1 MTVTA
6 TNDRRANVTGDGAIL
21 VFAYDFKILA
31 NTDLEVYHVSSAG
44 VATLLT
50 LTTDYTVS
58 GVGVAG
64 GGNVTLTA
72 AYAVAGTPASNE
84 SILML
89 GETAKTQLTNLL
101 QNGAYNAEV
110 QEAIGDK
117 LTLIANEFERE
128 QDRSLTLALSDSAVT
143 IDTALP
149 VAVANETFAWSSD
162 ATGLVAGP
170 TVSEISG
177 AAASATAA
185 SASAAA
191 ASSSASSASTD
202 AASTAA
208 DVISVAADLVA
219 TNQDTI
225 DTAAD
230 VVLTA
235 ADVVSTAA
243 DLVATNQ
250 DTIDTAA
257 DLVATNQDTIDTAAD
272 LVLTNADVVSTN
284 ADAVATAADLVLTNA
299 DQVSAAASAASA
311 ASSAASVPNMDA
323 VAGIIEA
330 NANFVDACIF
340 GPAMDPVDWSGG
352 TAASSASLMLATVE
366 DTGADTQVNI
376 WDLTSTTIASAS
388 PLATVTITG
397 AATVTSVAASMGYI
411 IVGSEDGISII
422 DPHSG
427 AWAERTVGWPK
438 SLSTSTIP
446 ALGNNDVEKVVA
458 GISNQPPFDPR
469 TGGPMP
475 SFMANLGTTDYVSFL
490 YPDGTVGNYG
500 SPNAVNGIA
509 IAHGRAYFSDTVNT
523 LFQSK
528 DIDGGN
534 VNSGYYI
541 LKDNSYPYGFMP
553 DNDLSFGSHG
563 NAAVA
568 SADGLSL
575 IIAPATDVN
584 LIGTGNAITRAYN
597 TGYLIGDIR
606 GAWLA
611 NSKTVDR
618 SYKANT
624 LTEEGTV
631 TEAVVASGAE
641 LLGYSGFSSSV
652 TLTRASDADWD
663 VITTGSAYLSCW
675 FKCTGN
681 SSFEHYIG
689 FNNSGGTIEFELGL
703 LGAGTV
709 RGKDDG
715 ATAQTTVTS
724 TQTFDNSVWHK
735 ADFVRVSST
744 ERYLYVDGVLV
755 ASDTTDAGSLSS
767 SGNLPLGIG
776 CNGDAT
782 NNPATTSTL
791 SLARLSATAPTAT
804 QIRQMY
810 DAEKGM
816 FVASAKCLL
825 QSGSTDAVLDVS
837 VDPITSKVAVTQTDS
852 QMIWDGLVVDSTP
865 AVNAGASEHNLL
877 YGGDRVEINSVNLY
891 ATIAAKSLRGDLEIV
906 RGMKAGLPAGVDLS
920 KAKAWAYIIGSG
932 TPVFAASYNIK
943 SLTDKGV
950 GSYRVDFAIPF
961 KSINYVSVGNSVIG
975 SDFNNLSFIHALASR
990 DKHHADYYITRA
1002 DTGAYIDDVGHCVLF
1017 FGELENE

>member
-1 MTVTA
+1 
-6 TNDRRANVTGDGAIL
+6 
-21 VFAYDFKILA
+21 
-31 NTDLEVYHVSSAG
+31 
-44 VATLLT
+44 
-50 LTTDYTVS
+50 
-58 GVGVAG
+58 
-64 GGNVTLTA
+64 
-72 AYAVAGTPASNE
+72 
-84 SILML
+84 
-89 GETAKTQLTNLL
+89 
-101 QNGAYNAEV
+101 
-110 QEAIGDK
+110 
-117 LTLIANEFERE
+117 
-128 QDRSLTLALSDSAVT
+128 
-143 IDTALP
+143 
-149 VAVANETFAWSSD
+149 
-162 ATGLVAGP
+162 
-170 TVSEISG
+170 
-177 AAASATAA
+177 
-185 SASAAA
+185 
-191 ASSSASSASTD
+191 
-202 AASTAA
+202 
-208 DVISVAADLVA
+208 
-219 TNQDTI
+219 
-225 DTAAD
+225 
-230 VVLTA
+230 
-235 ADVVSTAA
+235 
-243 DLVATNQ
+243 
-250 DTIDTAA
+250 
-257 DLVATNQDTIDTAAD
+257 
-272 LVLTNADVVSTN
+272 
-284 ADAVATAADLVLTNA
+284 
-299 DQVSAAASAASA
+299 
-311 ASSAASVPNMDA
+311 MDA

-352 TAASSASLMLATVE
+352 TAASTASLMLATVE
-366 DTGADTQVNI
+366 DTGSDTQVNV
-376 WDLTSTTIASAS
+376 WDLTSTTIASAT
-388 PLATVTITG
+388 PLATLTISG

-597 TGYLIGDIR
+597 TGYLVGDIR

-624 LTEEGTV
+624 LTENGTV
-631 TEAVVASGAE
+631 TEAVVETSAE
-641 LLGYSGFSSSV
+641 LLGYSGWTTSNYLS
-652 TLTRASDADWD
+652 RASDADWD
-663 VITTGSAYLSCW
+663 VVGTGAAYWSMW
-675 FKCTGN
+675 FKASAN
-681 SSFEHYIG
+681 AAHEFMASFHKAGGAIE
-689 FNNSGGTIEFELGL
+689 FAVRLNNTGTITG
-703 LGAGTV
+703 
-709 RGKDDG
+709 RDDG
-715 ATAQTTVTS
+715 ATAEVDTTSSQVY
-724 TQTFDNSVWHK
+724 DDSVWHK
-735 ADFVRVSST
+735 VDFFRVSST
-744 ERYLYVDGVLV
+744 ERYLYIDGVLV
-755 ASDTTDAGSLSS
+755 ASNTTDAGSLSD
-767 SGNLPLGIG
+767 SGNLPLVVGGSIG
-776 CNGDAT
+776 GAE
-782 NNPATTSTL
+782 PATSCTL
-791 SLARLSATAPTAT
+791 ALVRLSATAPTAT

-825 QSGSTDAVLDVS
+825 QSGSTDAVLDVD
-837 VDPITSKVAVTQTDS
+837 VDPITGKVAVTQTDS

-865 AVNAGASEHNLL
+865 AVNAGASEHNKLF
-877 YGGDRVEINSVNLY
+877 GGDRVEINSVNLY

-906 RGMKAGLPAGVDLS
+906 RGMKAGLPAGVDLG
-920 KAKAWAYIIGSG
+920 KCKAWCYIDSSG
-932 TPVFAASYNIK
+932 GINASYNIK
-943 SLTDKGV
+943 SVTDNGA
-950 GSYRVDFAIPF
+950 GDFTFAFGIPF
-961 KSINYVSVGNSVIG
+961 KGIAGQSAAYSVFALAEARSTYAENSFFQSSG
-975 SDFNNLSFIHALASR
+975 SDRTKVNINNFNASGTGIDSLNLMM
-990 DKHHADYYITRA
+990 
-1002 DTGAYIDDVGHCVLF
+1002 GV